1 MTTEAE
7 PVTDAAN
14 FASKPA
20 IARLSYHVVAIVATR
35 PYSKAFFVTVG
46 QRMPQP
52 LADKHHHPRQLTRLD
67 HCLDSAPRPLIP
79 DTVVGLLTA
88 TIVEN

>member
-7 PVTDAAN
+7 PATDAAD

-20 IARLSYHVVAIVATR
+20 IARLSYHVVAIVVTR
-35 PYSKAFFVTVG
+35 PYSKAFFVAGVVTVG

-52 LADKHHHPRQLTRLD
+52 LADKHHHPR
-67 HCLDSAPRPLIP
+67 
-79 DTVVGLLTA
+79 
-88 TIVEN
+88 